1 MRPLPAR
8 LLAPVVLLMSIPG
21 TVTSEP
27 LGRLFLTPERR
38 AVLERQRQLNIQA
51 AQTLEG
57 STMSLD
63 GIVVRSSG
71 RNTVWINQRP
81 QTEHALGTGVTT
93 VVAPRNPD
101 RAVLTPGE
109 ETPAS
114 LKVGEAINRGTRE
127 KTDNLAGGRV
137 AVNPKR

>member
-1 MRPLPAR
+1 MKPLPAW
-8 LLAPVVLLMSIPG
+8 LLVPVALMSIPG
-21 TVTSEP
+21 TAGSEP

-71 RNTVWINQRP
+71 RSTVWINQRP
-81 QTEHALGTGVTT
+81 QTERSLGTGVTT
-93 VVAPRNPD
+93 VVTPGNPQ
-101 RAVLTPGE
+101 RAVLTAGE

-114 LKVGEAINRGTRE
+114 LKVGESINRGTRE
-127 KTDNLAGGRV
+127 KTDNLAGGQV